1 MNTIRKPNLFMIG
14 GPKCGTTSFQEYLA
28 GHPHIFMSEPK
39 EPCYFDKDIP
49 FPSSPRND
57 GEYMRCFAGATE
69 RHMIIGEAA
78 IPKWRSQISSRSIL
92 QRVLSLCCAIH

>member
-14 GPKCGTTSFQEYLA
+14 GPKCGTTSFQEYPA

-57 GEYMRCFAGATE
+57 GE
-69 RHMIIGEAA
+69 
-78 IPKWRSQISSRSIL
+78 
-92 QRVLSLCCAIH
+92 

>member
-57 GEYMRCFAGATE
+57 GE
-69 RHMIIGEAA
+69 
-78 IPKWRSQISSRSIL
+78 
-92 QRVLSLCCAIH
+92 